1 MSREVGMSKS
11 TVHRILRVLEQHAF
25 VTQNAETTRFR
36 LGLAGIELGRRAQA
50 GMELRRVALPIMEQ
64 LSATSGETVLLQVVS
79 PEGDRREDWQFA
91 PTDRERLRR
100 AQIP

>member
-1 MSREVGMSKS
+1 MGRQREVGMSKS

-36 LGLAGIELGRRAQA
+36 LGLAG
-50 GMELRRVALPIMEQ
+50 
-64 LSATSGETVLLQVVS
+64 ETVLLQVVS